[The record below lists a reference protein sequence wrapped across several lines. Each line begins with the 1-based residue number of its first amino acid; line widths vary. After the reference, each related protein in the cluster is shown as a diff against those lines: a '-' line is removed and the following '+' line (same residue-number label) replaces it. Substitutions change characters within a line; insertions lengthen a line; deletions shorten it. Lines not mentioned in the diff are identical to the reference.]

1 MDEAERCSRVGLMF
15 EGQLIVCDAPD
26 RIREM
31 VPAQLIEL
39 HVTDFRRAKG
49 LLEGLPGVLEVQTYG
64 ELLHIFVDDPVQS
77 QAAIQQRLRQA
88 GIDLRGAR
96 STRPRMEEAFI
107 SLVRQRS
114 EMATQGSVERDAPG
128 MRSGG

>member
-1 MDEAERCSRVGLMF
+1 
-15 EGQLIVCDAPD
+15 
-26 RIREM
+26 M

-64 ELLHIFVDDPVQS
+64 EQLRVFVDDPVRAQS
-77 QAAIQQRLRQA
+77 VIQQRLHQA
-88 GIDLRGAR
+88 GIELRGAR

-107 SLVRQRS
+107 SLVGQRS
-114 EMATQGSVERDAPG
+114 HMAAQDSGSPDLSIG
-128 MRSGG
+128 K